1 MCVCGWGGGGGGGG
15 GGIVKL
21 KKIISLHEGGGGV
34 DISGMIQFAHGIST

>member
-1 MCVCGWGGGGGGGG
+1 MWVGWGGGGRWRGDRQT
-15 GGIVKL
+15 K